1 MKTVNSIVVKI
12 LSTHN
17 NLEDAIAEAGGLNR
31 DYNPAVFDR
40 EVEETKKS
48 AAVQEFY
55 VIEQCGRKEV
65 VYQYQCDIRLLNS
78 FRGCGGSMIT
88 NNTTVGALK
97 NLSTGSI
104 ILKGMTYTSG
114 DNLRKEIAK
123 AQKTDDELFVLNF

>member
-1 MKTVNSIVVKI
+1 MKKVNSIVVKI
-12 LSTHN
+12 LSTHS
-17 NLEDAIAEAGGLNR
+17 NLEDAIEEAGGLNR

-55 VIEQCGRKEV
+55 VIENCGRKEV
-65 VYQYQCDIRLLNS
+65 IYQYQCDIRLLNS
-78 FRGCGGSMIT
+78 FRGCGGSTIS
-88 NNTTVGALK
+88 NSTTVGALK

-104 ILKGMTYTSG
+104 ILKGLTYTST
-114 DNLRKEIAK
+114 NKLRKEIAK